1 MTGLPRLPDY
11 LHHIVEAID
20 RIFLYTEDID
30 EPGFLSDAKTQDAV
44 IRNFEVIGE
53 AARNIE
59 RHDPNFAN
67 THPDIPWGD
76 AYLLRNLLAHGY
88 FKVDLEIV
96 WRTISSDLPT
106 MKSQVLA
113 LIRQINSTT
122 PGKA

>member
-1 MTGLPRLPDY
+1 MKDQPRLSDY

-30 EPGFLSDAKTQDAV
+30 EPSFLSDVKTQDAV

-59 RHDPNFAN
+59 RHYPPFAA

-76 AYLLRNLLAHGY
+76 AYLLRNQLAHGY
-88 FKVDLEIV
+88 FKIDLEIV
-96 WRTISSDLPT
+96 WRTINADLPA
-106 MKSQVLA
+106 MKLQVLA
-113 LIRQINSTT
+113 LIQQTD
-122 PGKA
+122 PA